1 MASKQMIK
9 EDLLDK
15 LNLFVNETMAMG
27 DLKIEP
33 DDDLHD
39 MGLDSMSTVNVIM
52 KIEEEYDISISDNQV
67 KNINTL
73 NDLTN
78 LVVR

>member
-1 MASKQMIK
+1 MIK